1 LKELVRTSDI
11 VRMSFLQALLKDAGI
26 EFDVFD
32 SNMNVTEGLKAVQLL
47 APRLMVANEDYE
59 RARRLLRDA
68 GVDEG

>member
-1 LKELVRTSDI
+1 MKELVRTSDI